1 MNMKYLFGSIF
12 ALYSS
17 NLFATANDWQLSFQ
31 NPATDLMQEVIDLHD
46 LILIMM
52 TVITLFVLFLL
63 FYVSFRFSAKRN
75 PTPSTTTHNTIL
87 EVLWTALPVV
97 ILVVMAVPSFKL
109 LYKQEKSDSYDM
121 TVKVIGH
128 QWYWEYEY
136 PDHGD
141 FYFESYMIQDED
153 LQEGDLRLLTV
164 DNPLIIPAN
173 KNVQILITA
182 GDVLHSWAVP
192 SMGIKTD
199 AVPGRLNETWVNV
212 KEPGTYRGQC
222 SEICGTG
229 HGFMPVVVKVLPEN
243 EFMAW
248 VNEAKNNYA
257 INEDIQPI
265 TSSENEELV
274 LSKNEVIKLEFEENK
289 L

>member
-1 MNMKYLFGSIF
+1 MKFLFGSIF
-12 ALYSS
+12 VFFTS
-17 NLFATANDWQLSFQ
+17 NLFASANDWQLSFQ
-31 NPATDLMQEVIDLHD
+31 NPATNLMQEVIDLHD
-46 LILIMM
+46 LILIIM

-75 PTPSTTTHNTIL
+75 PTPSTTTHNSIL

-97 ILVVMAVPSFKL
+97 ILVVIAIPSFKL
-109 LYKQEKSDSYDM
+109 LYKQEKSDTYDM

-136 PDHGD
+136 PDHGN

-164 DNPLIIPAN
+164 DNPLVIPAN

-212 KEPGTYRGQC
+212 KEPGIYRGQC
-222 SEICGTG
+222 SEICGTR

-257 INEDIQPI
+257 TNEDIQPI
-265 TSSENEELV
+265 ASPEEELV
-274 LSKNEVIKLEFEENK
+274 LSKNDLIKLEVEEKK

>member
-1 MNMKYLFGSIF
+1 MSWMKSIF
-12 ALYSS
+12 SVFFFLVSFEA
-17 NLFATANDWQLSFQ
+17 FGKQATDWQLSFQ
-31 NPATDLMQEVIDLHD
+31 NPATDLMGSVVGLHNI
-46 LILIMM
+46 ILIVM
-52 TVITLFVLFLL
+52 TLVTLFVLFLL

-75 PTPSTTTHNTIL
+75 PIPSTTTHNTVV
-87 EVLWTALPVV
+87 EVLWTAIPIV
-97 ILVVMAVPSFKL
+97 ILVVLAIPSFKL
-109 LYKQEKSDSYDM
+109 LYQQEKSENYDM

-141 FYFESYMIQDED
+141 FYFESYMVQDAD

-164 DNPLIIPAN
+164 DNPLVIPAN
-173 KNVQILITA
+173 KNIQILITA

-192 SMGIKTD
+192 SMGLKTD

-212 KEPGTYRGQC
+212 KEPGIYRGQC

-229 HGFMPVVVKVLPEN
+229 HGFMPVVVKVLPES
-243 EFMAW
+243 EFIAW
-248 VNEAKNNYA
+248 ANEAKNNYA
-257 INEDIQPI
+257 INEDIK
-265 TSSENEELV
+265 TNETNEEIIISQNNLIQ
-274 LSKNEVIKLEFEENK
+274 LEENN

>member
-1 MNMKYLFGSIF
+1 MKSIF
-12 ALYSS
+12 S
-17 NLFATANDWQLSFQ
+17 LFFFLISLEAFGKQATDWQLSFQ
-31 NPATDLMQEVIDLHD
+31 NPATDLMGSVVGLHNI
-46 LILIMM
+46 ILIVM
-52 TVITLFVLFLL
+52 TLVTLFVLFLL

-75 PTPSTTTHNTIL
+75 PIPSTTTHNTVV
-87 EVLWTALPVV
+87 EVLWTAIPIV
-97 ILVVMAVPSFKL
+97 ILVVLAIPSFKL
-109 LYKQEKSDSYDM
+109 LYQQEKSENYDM

-164 DNPLIIPAN
+164 DNPLVIPAN
-173 KNVQILITA
+173 KNIQILITA

-192 SMGIKTD
+192 SMGLKTD

-212 KEPGTYRGQC
+212 KEPGIYRGQC

-229 HGFMPVVVKVLPEN
+229 HGFMPVVVKVLPES
-243 EFMAW
+243 EFIAW
-248 VNEAKNNYA
+248 ANEAKNNYA
-257 INEDIQPI
+257 INEDIK
-265 TSSENEELV
+265 TNETNEEIIISQNNL
-274 LSKNEVIKLEFEENK
+274 IQIEENN

>member
-1 MNMKYLFGSIF
+1 
-12 ALYSS
+12 
-17 NLFATANDWQLSFQ
+17 
-31 NPATDLMQEVIDLHD
+31 
-46 LILIMM
+46 
-52 TVITLFVLFLL
+52 
-63 FYVSFRFSAKRN
+63 
-75 PTPSTTTHNTIL
+75 
-87 EVLWTALPVV
+87 
-97 ILVVMAVPSFKL
+97 
-109 LYKQEKSDSYDM
+109 M

-164 DNPLIIPAN
+164 DNPLVIPAN

-265 TSSENEELV
+265 ASPEEELV
-274 LSKNEVIKLEFEENK
+274 LSKNDLIKLEVEENK

>member
-1 MNMKYLFGSIF
+1 MKFLFTFFILF
-12 ALYSS
+12 FNS
-17 NLFATANDWQLSFQ
+17 NLYASANEWQLSFQ
-31 NPATDLMQEVIDLHD
+31 NPATDLMQKVITLHNG
-46 LILIMM
+46 ILVVM
-52 TVITLFVLFLL
+52 TIVTLFVLFLL

-75 PTPSTTTHNTIL
+75 PTPSTTTHNTVI
-87 EVLWTALPVV
+87 EVLWTAIPVV
-97 ILVVMAVPSFKL
+97 ILVVIAIPSFKL
-109 LYKQEKSDSYDM
+109 LYQQEKSDTYDM

-141 FYFESYMIQDED
+141 FYFESYMIQDEE

-164 DNPLIIPAN
+164 DNPLVIPAN

-212 KEPGTYRGQC
+212 K
-222 SEICGTG
+222 
-229 HGFMPVVVKVLPEN
+229 
-243 EFMAW
+243 
-248 VNEAKNNYA
+248 
-257 INEDIQPI
+257 
-265 TSSENEELV
+265 
-274 LSKNEVIKLEFEENK
+274 
-289 L
+289 

>member
-1 MNMKYLFGSIF
+1 MKSIF
-12 ALYSS
+12 SVFFFLVSFEA
-17 NLFATANDWQLSFQ
+17 FGKQATDWQLSFQ
-31 NPATDLMQEVIDLHD
+31 NPATDLMGSVVGLHNI
-46 LILIMM
+46 ILIVM
-52 TVITLFVLFLL
+52 TLVTLFVLFLL

-75 PTPSTTTHNTIL
+75 PIPSTTTHNTVV
-87 EVLWTALPVV
+87 EVLWTAIPIV
-97 ILVVMAVPSFKL
+97 ILVVLAIPSFKL
-109 LYKQEKSDSYDM
+109 LYQQEKSENYDM

-141 FYFESYMIQDED
+141 FYFESYMVQDED

-164 DNPLIIPAN
+164 DNPLVIPAN
-173 KNVQILITA
+173 KNIQILITA

-192 SMGIKTD
+192 SMGLKTD

-212 KEPGTYRGQC
+212 KEPGIYRGQC

-229 HGFMPVVVKVLPEN
+229 HGFMPVVVKVLPES
-243 EFMAW
+243 EFIAW
-248 VNEAKNNYA
+248 ANEAKNNYA
-257 INEDIQPI
+257 INEDIK
-265 TSSENEELV
+265 TNETNEEIIISQNNL
-274 LSKNEVIKLEFEENK
+274 IKLEENN

>member
-1 MNMKYLFGSIF
+1 MKSIF
-12 ALYSS
+12 S
-17 NLFATANDWQLSFQ
+17 LFFFLISLEAFGKQATDWQLSFQ
-31 NPATDLMQEVIDLHD
+31 NPATDLMGSVVGLHNI
-46 LILIMM
+46 ILIVM
-52 TVITLFVLFLL
+52 TLVTLFVLFLL

-75 PTPSTTTHNTIL
+75 PIPSTTTHNTVV
-87 EVLWTALPVV
+87 EVLWTAIPIV
-97 ILVVMAVPSFKL
+97 ILVVLAIPSFKL
-109 LYKQEKSDSYDM
+109 LYQQEKSENYDM

-141 FYFESYMIQDED
+141 FYFESYMVQDED

-164 DNPLIIPAN
+164 DNPLVIPAN
-173 KNVQILITA
+173 KNIQILITA

-192 SMGIKTD
+192 SMGLKTD

-212 KEPGTYRGQC
+212 KEPGIYRGQC

-229 HGFMPVVVKVLPEN
+229 HGFMPVVVKVLPES
-243 EFMAW
+243 EFIAW
-248 VNEAKNNYA
+248 ANEAKNNYA
-257 INEDIQPI
+257 INEDIK
-265 TSSENEELV
+265 TNETNEEIIISQNNLIQ
-274 LSKNEVIKLEFEENK
+274 LEENN

>member
-1 MNMKYLFGSIF
+1 MKFLFGSIF
-12 ALYSS
+12 VFFTS
-17 NLFATANDWQLSFQ
+17 NLFASANDWQLSFQ
-31 NPATDLMQEVIDLHD
+31 NPATNLMQEVIDLHD
-46 LILIMM
+46 LILIIM

-97 ILVVMAVPSFKL
+97 ILVVIAIPSFKL
-109 LYKQEKSDSYDM
+109 LYKQEKSDTYDM

-136 PDHGD
+136 PDHGN

-164 DNPLIIPAN
+164 DNPLVIPAN

-212 KEPGTYRGQC
+212 KEPGIYRGQC
-222 SEICGTG
+222 SEICGTR
-229 HGFMPVVVKVLPEN
+229 HGFMPVVVKVLPGN

-257 INEDIQPI
+257 TNEDIQPI
-265 TSSENEELV
+265 ASPEEELI
-274 LSKNEVIKLEFEENK
+274 LSKNDLIKLEVEEKK

>member
-1 MNMKYLFGSIF
+1 MKSLITIF
-12 ALYSS
+12 FTFFVS
-17 NLFATANDWQLSFQ
+17 NLYAVATDWQLSFQ
-31 NPATDLMQEVIDLHD
+31 NPATDLMQEVVTLHNG
-46 LILIMM
+46 ILIVM
-52 TVITLFVLFLL
+52 TLITLFVLFLL

-75 PTPSTTTHNTIL
+75 PVPSTTTHNTII
-87 EVLWTALPVV
+87 EILWTAIPIV
-97 ILVVMAVPSFKL
+97 ILVVMAIPSFKL

-136 PDHGD
+136 PDHGN
-141 FYFESYMIQDED
+141 FYFESYMIEEED
-153 LQEGDLRLLTV
+153 LQKGDLRLLTV
-164 DNPLIIPAN
+164 DNPLVIPAN
-173 KNVQILITA
+173 KNIQILITA
-182 GDVLHSWAVP
+182 GDVLHSWAMP

-199 AVPGRLNETWVNV
+199 AVPGRLNETWINV

-222 SEICGTG
+222 SEICGRG

-257 INEDIQPI
+257 VNEDIELNETLDDEI
-265 TSSENEELV
+265 IVSENKIIQLEET
-274 LSKNEVIKLEFEENK
+274 K
-289 L
+289 

>member
-1 MNMKYLFGSIF
+1 MKSTLSVFFFLVSF
-12 ALYSS
+12 ELYGKQ
-17 NLFATANDWQLSFQ
+17 ATDWQLSFQ
-31 NPATDLMQEVIDLHD
+31 NPATDLMGSVVGLHNI
-46 LILIMM
+46 ILIVM
-52 TVITLFVLFLL
+52 TLVTLFVLFLL

-75 PTPSTTTHNTIL
+75 PIPSTTTHNTVV
-87 EVLWTALPVV
+87 EVLWTAIPIV
-97 ILVVMAVPSFKL
+97 ILVVLAIPSFKL
-109 LYKQEKSDSYDM
+109 LYQQEKSENYDM

-141 FYFESYMIQDED
+141 FYFESYMVQDKD

-164 DNPLIIPAN
+164 DNPLVIPAN
-173 KNVQILITA
+173 KNIQILITA

-192 SMGIKTD
+192 SMGLKTD

-212 KEPGTYRGQC
+212 KEPGIYRGQC

-229 HGFMPVVVKVLPEN
+229 HGFMPVVVKVLPEK
-243 EFMAW
+243 EFVAW
-248 VNEAKNNYA
+248 ANEAKNNYA
-257 INEDIQPI
+257 INEDIEINKP
-265 TSSENEELV
+265 EE
-274 LSKNEVIKLEFEENK
+274 EIVISQNNIIQLEENN

>member
-1 MNMKYLFGSIF
+1 MKFLFGSIF
-12 ALYSS
+12 VFFTS
-17 NLFATANDWQLSFQ
+17 NLFASANDWQLSFQ
-31 NPATDLMQEVIDLHD
+31 NPATNLMQEVIDLHD
-46 LILIMM
+46 LILIIM

-97 ILVVMAVPSFKL
+97 ILVVIAIPSFKL
-109 LYKQEKSDSYDM
+109 LYKQEKSDTYDM

-136 PDHGD
+136 PDHGN

-164 DNPLIIPAN
+164 DNPLVIPAN

-212 KEPGTYRGQC
+212 KEPGIYRGQC
-222 SEICGTG
+222 SEICGTR

-248 VNEAKNNYA
+248 VNVAKNNYA
-257 INEDIQPI
+257 TNEDIQPI
-265 TSSENEELV
+265 ASPEEELV
-274 LSKNEVIKLEFEENK
+274 LSKNDVIKLEVEEKK

>member
-1 MNMKYLFGSIF
+1 MKSLFTAIF
-12 ALYSS
+12 FLFSS
-17 NLFATANDWQLSFQ
+17 NLYSAVANDWQLSFQ
-31 NPATDLMQEVIDLHD
+31 NPATDLMQKVITLHD
-46 LILIMM
+46 AILIAM
-52 TVITLFVLFLL
+52 TAITLFVLFLL

-75 PTPSTTTHNTIL
+75 PTPSTTTHNTVI
-87 EVLWTALPVV
+87 EILWTAIPVV
-97 ILVVMAVPSFKL
+97 ILVVMAIPSFKL
-109 LYKQEKSDSYDM
+109 LYQQEKSETYDM

-164 DNPLIIPAN
+164 DNPLVIPAN
-173 KNVQILITA
+173 KNIQILITA

-192 SMGIKTD
+192 SMGLKTD

-222 SEICGTG
+222 SEICGNG

-248 VNEAKNNYA
+248 VNEAKNSYA
-257 INEDIQPI
+257 INEDINNDETFVEEI
-265 TSSENEELV
+265 IVSENKIIQL
-274 LSKNEVIKLEFEENK
+274 EENK
-289 L
+289 

>member
-1 MNMKYLFGSIF
+1 MKSILSVF
-12 ALYSS
+12 FIFITFELYGKQ
-17 NLFATANDWQLSFQ
+17 ATDWQLSFQ
-31 NPATDLMQEVIDLHD
+31 NPATDLMGSVVGLHNI
-46 LILIMM
+46 ILIVMSLI
-52 TVITLFVLFLL
+52 TVFVLFLL

-75 PTPSTTTHNTIL
+75 PIPSTRTHNTVV
-87 EVLWTALPVV
+87 EVLWTAIPIV
-97 ILVVMAVPSFKL
+97 ILVVLAIPSFKL
-109 LYKQEKSDSYDM
+109 LYQQEKSENYDM

-153 LQEGDLRLLTV
+153 LKEGDLRLLTV
-164 DNPLIIPAN
+164 DNPLVIPAN

-192 SMGIKTD
+192 SMGLKTD

-212 KEPGTYRGQC
+212 KEPGIYRGQC
-222 SEICGTG
+222 SEICGSG
-229 HGFMPVVVKVLPEN
+229 HGFMPVVVKVLPER

-248 VNEAKNNYA
+248 ANEAKNNYA
-257 INEDIQPI
+257 INEDIEINKP
-265 TSSENEELV
+265 EE
-274 LSKNEVIKLEFEENK
+274 EIVISQNNIIQLEENN

>member
-1 MNMKYLFGSIF
+1 MSLMKYILSVFLIF
-12 ALYSS
+12 ISFELYGKQ
-17 NLFATANDWQLSFQ
+17 ATDWQLSFQ
-31 NPATDLMQEVIDLHD
+31 NPATDLMGSVVGLHNV
-46 LILIMM
+46 ILIVMSLI
-52 TVITLFVLFLL
+52 TVFVLFLL

-75 PTPSTTTHNTIL
+75 PIPSTRTHNTVV
-87 EVLWTALPVV
+87 EVLWTAIPIV
-97 ILVVMAVPSFKL
+97 ILVVLAIPSFKL
-109 LYKQEKSDSYDM
+109 LYQQEKSENYDI

-128 QWYWEYEY
+128 QWYLEYEY

-153 LQEGDLRLLTV
+153 LKEGDLRLLTV
-164 DNPLIIPAN
+164 DNPLVIPAN

-192 SMGIKTD
+192 SMGLKTD

-212 KEPGTYRGQC
+212 KEPGIYRGQC
-222 SEICGTG
+222 SEICGSG
-229 HGFMPVVVKVLPEN
+229 HGFMPVVVKVLPER

-248 VNEAKNNYA
+248 ANEAKNNYA
-257 INEDIQPI
+257 INEDIEI
-265 TSSENEELV
+265 NKVEE
-274 LSKNEVIKLEFEENK
+274 EIVISQNNIIQLEENN

>member
-1 MNMKYLFGSIF
+1 MKSIF
-12 ALYSS
+12 SVFFFLAS
-17 NLFATANDWQLSFQ
+17 FKAFGKQATDWQLSFQ
-31 NPATDLMQEVIDLHD
+31 NPATDLMGSVVGLHNI
-46 LILIMM
+46 ILIVM
-52 TVITLFVLFLL
+52 TLVTLFVLFLL

-75 PTPSTTTHNTIL
+75 PIPSTTTHNTVV
-87 EVLWTALPVV
+87 EVLWTAIPIV
-97 ILVVMAVPSFKL
+97 ILVVLAIPSFKL
-109 LYKQEKSDSYDM
+109 LYQQEKSENYDM

-164 DNPLIIPAN
+164 DNPLVIPAN
-173 KNVQILITA
+173 KNIQILITA

-192 SMGIKTD
+192 SMGLKTD

-212 KEPGTYRGQC
+212 KEPGIYRGQC

-229 HGFMPVVVKVLPEN
+229 HGFMPVVVKVLPET
-243 EFMAW
+243 EFIAW
-248 VNEAKNNYA
+248 ANEAKNNYA
-257 INEDIQPI
+257 INEDIK
-265 TSSENEELV
+265 TNETNEEIIISQNNL
-274 LSKNEVIKLEFEENK
+274 IKLEENN

>member
-1 MNMKYLFGSIF
+1 MKSILSVF
-12 ALYSS
+12 FILISFELYGKQ
-17 NLFATANDWQLSFQ
+17 ATDWQLSFQ
-31 NPATDLMQEVIDLHD
+31 NPATDLMGSVVGLHNV
-46 LILIMM
+46 ILIVMSLI
-52 TVITLFVLFLL
+52 TVFVLFLL

-75 PTPSTTTHNTIL
+75 PIPSTRTHNTVV
-87 EVLWTALPVV
+87 EVLWTAIPIV
-97 ILVVMAVPSFKL
+97 ILVVLAIPSFKL
-109 LYKQEKSDSYDM
+109 LYQQEKSENYDM

-141 FYFESYMIQDED
+141 FYFESYMIQDEE
-153 LQEGDLRLLTV
+153 LKEGDLRLLTV
-164 DNPLIIPAN
+164 DNPLVIPAN

-192 SMGIKTD
+192 SMGLKTD

-212 KEPGTYRGQC
+212 KEPGIYRGQC
-222 SEICGTG
+222 SEICGSG
-229 HGFMPVVVKVLPEN
+229 HGFMPVVVKVLPER

-248 VNEAKNNYA
+248 ANEAKNNYA
-257 INEDIQPI
+257 INEDIEINKP
-265 TSSENEELV
+265 EE
-274 LSKNEVIKLEFEENK
+274 EIVISQNNIIQLEENN

>member
-1 MNMKYLFGSIF
+1 MKSIF
-12 ALYSS
+12 SVFFFLVSFEA
-17 NLFATANDWQLSFQ
+17 FGKQATDWQLSFQ
-31 NPATDLMQEVIDLHD
+31 NPATDLMGSVVGLHNI
-46 LILIMM
+46 ILIVM
-52 TVITLFVLFLL
+52 TLVTLFVLFLL

-75 PTPSTTTHNTIL
+75 PIPSTTTHNTVV
-87 EVLWTALPVV
+87 EVLWTAIPIV
-97 ILVVMAVPSFKL
+97 ILVVLAIPSFKL
-109 LYKQEKSDSYDM
+109 LYQQEKSENYDM

-164 DNPLIIPAN
+164 DNPLVIPAN
-173 KNVQILITA
+173 KNIQILITA

-192 SMGIKTD
+192 SMGLKTD

-212 KEPGTYRGQC
+212 KEPGIYRGQC

-229 HGFMPVVVKVLPEN
+229 HGFMPVVVKVLPES
-243 EFMAW
+243 EFIAW
-248 VNEAKNNYA
+248 ANEAKNNYA
-257 INEDIQPI
+257 INEDIK
-265 TSSENEELV
+265 TNETNEEIIISQNNLIQ
-274 LSKNEVIKLEFEENK
+274 LEENN

>member
-1 MNMKYLFGSIF
+1 MKSIF
-12 ALYSS
+12 SVFFFLVSLKA
-17 NLFATANDWQLSFQ
+17 FGKQATDWQLSFQ
-31 NPATDLMQEVIDLHD
+31 NPATDLMGSVVGLHNI
-46 LILIMM
+46 ILIVM
-52 TVITLFVLFLL
+52 TLVTLFVLFLL

-75 PTPSTTTHNTIL
+75 PIPSTTTHNTVV
-87 EVLWTALPVV
+87 EVLWTAIPIV
-97 ILVVMAVPSFKL
+97 ILVVLAIPSFKL
-109 LYKQEKSDSYDM
+109 LYQQEKSENYDM

-164 DNPLIIPAN
+164 DNPLVIPAN
-173 KNVQILITA
+173 KNIQILITA

-192 SMGIKTD
+192 SMGLKTD

-212 KEPGTYRGQC
+212 KEPGIYRGQC

-243 EFMAW
+243 EFIAW
-248 VNEAKNNYA
+248 ANDCLLY
-257 INEDIQPI
+257 
-265 TSSENEELV
+265 TSPSPRDRTR
-274 LSKNEVIKLEFEENK
+274 SRMPSSA
-289 L
+289 